1 MCRQLSKSV
10 NLASRIGL
18 VVAAVCLSGI
28 LGCGSGENLPDTM
41 PVTGTITYNSA
52 PIRGG
57 TVTFHPQGDGGN
69 PAFGLVAADGTY
81 ALTTY
86 ESDDGAVSGSHK
98 VTVEVF
104 PGQWAAE
111 EDGAGEAGLPGEEVA
126 SGPRVP
132 GKYSSPD
139 TTPLKFE
146 VKAGSNTA
154 DFVLGD

>member
-1 MCRQLSKSV
+1 MP
-10 NLASRIGL
+10 
-18 VVAAVCLSGI
+18 
-28 LGCGSGENLPDTM
+28 GCGSGENLPDTM
-41 PVTGTITYNSA
+41 PVSGTITYGGA

-57 TVTFHPQGDGGN
+57 TVTFHPQGDVGN

-86 ESDDGAVSGSHK
+86 EPKDGAVAGSHK

-111 EDGAGEAGLPGEEVA
+111 EEGAGEVGLPGAEVA

-139 TTPLKFE
+139 STPLEFE
-146 VKAGSNTA
+146 VKSGSNTA
-154 DFVLGD
+154 DFALED